1 MNQIQWLSLLVK
13 MLEGET
19 VINGDWEY
27 AKAQAMAELQAL
39 KFVPVRL
46 VGRQSSVD
54 VSETTL
60 HIIGMLADTRL
71 NTASLTCILA
81 YIRHDP
87 ELLASVE
94 MSITPNEKELEKQT
108 DTECQEE
115 NDKPAKKPR
124 KSRQSE

>member
-19 VINGDWEY
+19 VINGDFEK
-27 AKAQAMAELQAL
+27 AKAQAMEELKAL

-71 NTASLTCILA
+71 NVASLACILA

-94 MSITPNEKELEKQT
+94 LPTPDEKETENQT
-108 DTECQEE
+108 VTECQDKI
-115 NDKPAKKPR
+115 DKPAKKTR
-124 KSRQSE
+124 KSRQ